1 MTTLALTP
9 SWRPTPVQAGIG
21 FGLLA
26 ALIWGSYLALARAG
40 ANQGLTAHDIAFL
53 RFAIAGPIMLP
64 FLLRH
69 SPATL
74 AGVGWRRAAVLVL
87 LVGPLFILVGV
98 GGYQFAPL
106 AHGAVFQPAALTL
119 GGMALAALLLGDAL
133 TRTRL
138 AGAATIIVGLV
149 LIAGPG
155 LLAGGSSAPLG
166 DVMFVAAGLMWAL
179 FTALARRWQIGP
191 MAATAAVSV
200 LSAAIY
206 VPWFLAAETFDRLAA
221 LPVGALAAQV
231 IVQGALSGVVAVIA
245 FTKAVALIG
254 AGRAAVFPAIVPP
267 VAILLGVPIAG
278 EIPTALQAF
287 GVAVVIAGLLTAMGL
302 LALAWPAHRASK
314 RSGTASA

>member
-1 MTTLALTP
+1 MTTPALTP

-53 RFAIAGPIMLP
+53 RFAIADPIMLP

-119 GGMALAALLLGDAL
+119 GGMALAALLLSDAL
-133 TRTRL
+133 TRTRIV
-138 AGAATIIVGLV
+138 GAATIIVGLA

-191 MAATAAVSV
+191 MAATATVSV

-206 VPWFLAAETFDRLAA
+206 VPWFLTAETFDRLAA

-245 FTKAVALIG
+245 A
-254 AGRAAVFPAIVPP
+254 
-267 VAILLGVPIAG
+267 
-278 EIPTALQAF
+278 
-287 GVAVVIAGLLTAMGL
+287 
-302 LALAWPAHRASK
+302 
-314 RSGTASA
+314 